1 MKTYRPILFVLL
13 FAVAGV
19 ILFLATSWKD
29 SQRTKQTQYW
39 INHTN
44 EVIRQLDII
53 YNTVLAEESSVRGY
67 TISGND
73 IFIWDIPNNNKKV
86 LSTLEHTSNLLVDNP
101 QQAARLKKVQNLVT
115 QKLEHH
121 GHLIRLQVSNPD
133 SASAL
138 VASLTGKKLSDELA
152 ASITEMKMVEHKLL
166 QDRITHNKEIA
177 ESAFSKNL
185 IGALLIMLFVMFLC
199 LRIIRDIKLREKAE
213 DQLIE
218 SENRYRQFV
227 ENAGVINYTADQSGH
242 FTFISNQV
250 EALTGYTPDELIGKH
265 FTTLIPPD
273 WTPLVAEKYYNQF
286 LNRIRQTTLVFPII
300 HKSSEMRWV
309 EQDAILLEKD
319 NMVQGFQCVVKDVTE
334 RTRVEQKLRK
344 AEEEKNEV
352 QFRIQAILD
361 NTPLIIYIKDLNGR
375 YTLVNRQFKEV
386 FKLTDD
392 QVIGKTVEELNK
404 DTRSQTEDTVIKYQD
419 ADLEVIRTGTS
430 VELEDV
436 LSLPDGNHHLLTVKF
451 PLFDKYNEIFGVSG
465 FMKDISEMVRYRQDL
480 IEARTRAE
488 SAELL
493 QEQFLANMSHEIRTP
508 MNGIIGMSNLL
519 IQTPLQSHQKEYLEI
534 IRMSSENLMVLI
546 NDILDL
552 SKIKAGKISMEQIAF
567 DIDTIIQPL
576 VATFEIKAA
585 EKSIGFSVSLYPEVP
600 RFLIGDP
607 YRLNQVLN
615 NLLSNAFKFTEK
627 GFVTMEVDLDKMD
640 DDKAWI
646 SLRVSDSGIGIKHE
660 QLNYIFESFSQASS
674 DTTRKYGGTGLGLAI
689 TKKLVEIQGGTITVS
704 SQPNAGTTFAIIMP
718 YLVADEAQVKDTYP
732 HAETTSDPTHAFSGK
747 KVLIVED
754 NEVNQR
760 VLQLNLQKFNIEVAI
775 VGDGSAA
782 VEWLSKHPNT
792 DLVFMDLHMPVMD
805 GLQATT
811 CIRNDLKLSIPVVML
826 TAAAQKSEQLKCLD
840 AGADEYI
847 TKPISQQELYHS
859 LEKFLLSHQLNGDNE
874 YTGNE
879 TFGYADFNIS
889 ELLQLGDAESI
900 RMVYELFEA
909 TLPPGLTTLRDAA
922 IRKDWKTVF
931 EQAHKLKSSLAVI
944 QVKGMLG
951 IMGTIENNAKQGMN
965 LASVLPMI
973 EEATAYIYEVMP
985 RIKIAIEK
993 ETAYI

>member
-13 FAVAGV
+13 FAVVGV
-19 ILFLATSWKD
+19 VLFLFTSWKD
-29 SQRTKQTQYW
+29 SQRVKQTQNW

-53 YNTVLAEESSVRGY
+53 YNTILTEESSVRGY

-86 LSTLEHTSNLLVDNP
+86 LATLQHTHGLLKDNP
-101 QQAARLKKVQNLVT
+101 HQAARLKKVQSLVE
-115 QKLEHH
+115 QKLGHH
-121 GHLIRLQVSNPD
+121 TTLIQIKTTNPD
-133 SASAL
+133 SATAL
-138 VASLTGKKLSDELA
+138 VSSLTGKKITDQLN

-166 QDRITHNKEIA
+166 QDRIAHSKDVA
-177 ESAFSKNL
+177 ESSFSRSL
-185 IGALLIMLFVMFLC
+185 IGALIISIFILGIC
-199 LRIIRDIKLREKAE
+199 LKLIRDIKLRKKTEN
-213 DQLIE
+213 QLIE
-218 SENRYRQFV
+218 SETRYRQFV

-242 FTFISNQV
+242 FTFISSQV
-250 EALTGYTPDELIGKH
+250 ETLTGYAPEELLGKH
-265 FTTLIPPD
+265 FTTLIPKD
-273 WTPLVAEKYYNQF
+273 WVPIVSEKYYNQF
-286 LNRIRQTTLVFPII
+286 INRIRETTLVFPIV
-300 HKSSEMRWV
+300 HKNSEVRWV
-309 EQDAILLEKD
+309 EQDAILLEK
-319 NMVQGFQCVVKDVTE
+319 NNIIQGFQCVVKDVTE

-375 YTLVNRQFKEV
+375 YTLVNKQFKEV
-386 FKLTDD
+386 FRLTDE
-392 QVIGKTVEELNK
+392 QVIGKTVAELN
-404 DTRSQTEDTVIKYQD
+404 EDTPRQSADTVSKYED

-436 LSLPDGNHHLLTVKF
+436 LTFLDGEHHLLTVKF
-451 PLFDKYNEIFGVSG
+451 PLYDKYNEIFGVSG
-465 FMKDISEMVRYRQDL
+465 FMKDISEMVRFRQDL
-480 IEARTRAE
+480 IEARKKAE

-519 IQTPLQSHQKEYLEI
+519 IQTPLQKHQKEYLEI
-534 IRMSSENLMVLI
+534 IRQSSENLMVLI

-552 SKIKAGKISMEQIAF
+552 SKIKAGKISLEQIAF

-585 EKSIGFSVSLYPEVP
+585 EKNIGFSVSLYPDVP
-600 RFLIGDP
+600 RFLTGDP

-627 GFVTMEVDLDKMD
+627 GFVTMELDLQKMENET
-640 DDKAWI
+640 AWV
-646 SLRVSDSGIGIKHE
+646 SLRISDSGIGIKHE
-660 QLNYIFESFSQASS
+660 QLNYIFESFSQASA

-689 TKKLVEIQGGTITVS
+689 TKKLVEIQGGNIYVT
-704 SQPNAGTTFAIIMP
+704 SQPNAGTTFSITIP
-718 YLVADEAQVKDTYP
+718 YQVADEKQVQDT
-732 HAETTSDPTHAFSGK
+732 HQHTDSIIDPSHAFSGK

-760 VLQLNLQKFNIEVAI
+760 VLQLNLQKFNIDVSIA
-775 VGDGSAA
+775 GDGSAA
-782 VEWLSKHPNT
+782 VEWLSKNRDT
-792 DLVFMDLHMPVMD
+792 DMVFMDLHMPVMD
-805 GLQATT
+805 GLQATI
-811 CIRNDLKLSIPVVML
+811 CIRKDLKLSTPVVML
-826 TAAAQKSEQLKCLD
+826 TAAAQKSEQQRCLD
-840 AGADEYI
+840 AGADAYI
-847 TKPISQQELYHS
+847 TKPISQQELYNS
-859 LEKFLLSHQLNGDNE
+859 LERYLLINQSPEE
-874 YTGNE
+874 YIPYE
-879 TFGYADFNIS
+879 ADMSNYSEFNIS

-909 TLPPGLTTLRDAA
+909 TLPPGLENLKQAA
-922 IRKDWKTVF
+922 IKKDWKTVY

-951 IMGTIENNAKQGMN
+951 VMGTIEHNAKQQTN

-973 EEATAYIYEVMP
+973 EEASAYIIEVMP
-985 RIKIAIEK
+985 RIKTAIEK
-993 ETAYI
+993 ETA

>member
-19 ILFLATSWKD
+19 VLFLFTSWKD
-29 SQRTKQTQYW
+29 SQRVKQTQHW

-53 YNTVLAEESSVRGY
+53 YNTILSEESSVRGY

-86 LSTLEHTSNLLVDNP
+86 LATLQHTHGLLKDNS
-101 QQAARLKKVQNLVT
+101 QQSARLKKVHSLVE
-115 QKLEHH
+115 QKLHNH
-121 GHLIRLQVSNPD
+121 NHLIRLKTSHPD

-138 VASLTGKKLSDELA
+138 VSSLTGKKITDQLSA
-152 ASITEMKMVEHKLL
+152 AITEMKMVEHKLL
-166 QDRITHNKEIA
+166 QDRIAHNKEVA
-177 ESAFSKNL
+177 ESSFIRSL
-185 IGALLIMLFVMFLC
+185 GGAL
-199 LRIIRDIKLREKAE
+199 IISIFIWGICIKLLRDIRHRKKTE

-218 SENRYRQFV
+218 SETRYRQFV

-242 FTFISNQV
+242 FTFISSQV
-250 EALTGYTPDELIGKH
+250 ESLTGYTPEELLGKH
-265 FTTLIPPD
+265 FTTLIPKD
-273 WTPLVAEKYYNQF
+273 WVPIVSEQYYNQF
-286 LNRIRQTTLVFPII
+286 INRIRETTLVFPII
-300 HKSSEMRWV
+300 HKSSEMKWV
-309 EQDAILLEKD
+309 EQDAILLEK
-319 NMVQGFQCVVKDVTE
+319 NNIIQGFQCVVKDVTE

-361 NTPLIIYIKDLNGR
+361 NTPLIIYIKDLKGR
-375 YTLVNRQFKEV
+375 YPLVNKQFKEV
-386 FKLTDD
+386 FRLTDE
-392 QVIGKTVEELNK
+392 QVIGKTVAELNQ
-404 DTRSQTEDTVIKYQD
+404 DTPRQSSETVTKYED
-419 ADLEVIRTGTS
+419 ADLEVIKTGTS

-436 LSLPDGNHHLLTVKF
+436 LTFLDGEHHLLTVKF

-480 IEARTRAE
+480 IEARKKAE

-519 IQTPLQSHQKEYLEI
+519 IQTPLQKHQKEYLEI
-534 IRMSSENLMVLI
+534 IRQSSENLMVLI

-552 SKIKAGKISMEQIAF
+552 SKIKAGKISLEQIAF

-585 EKSIGFSVSLYPEVP
+585 EKNIGFSVSLYPDVP
-600 RFLIGDP
+600 RFLTGDP

-627 GFVTMEVDLDKMD
+627 GFVTMEVDLQKMENET
-640 DDKAWI
+640 AWV
-646 SLRVSDSGIGIKHE
+646 SLRISDSGIGIKHE

-689 TKKLVEIQGGTITVS
+689 TKKLVEIQGGNIYVT
-704 SQPNAGTTFAIIMP
+704 SQPNAGTTFSITIP
-718 YLVADEAQVKDTYP
+718 YQVADEKQVQDT
-732 HAETTSDPTHAFSGK
+732 HHHTDAIIDPSHAFSGK

-760 VLQLNLQKFNIEVAI
+760 VLQLNLQKFNIDVSIA
-775 VGDGSAA
+775 GDGSAA
-782 VEWLSKHPNT
+782 VEWLSKNRDT
-792 DLVFMDLHMPVMD
+792 DMVFMDLHMPVMD

-811 CIRNDLKLSIPVVML
+811 CIRKDLKLTTPVVML
-826 TAAAQKSEQLKCLD
+826 TAAAQKSEQQRCLD
-840 AGADEYI
+840 AGADAYI
-847 TKPISQQELYHS
+847 TKPISQQELYNS
-859 LEKFLLSHQLNGDNE
+859 LERYLLINQSPEE
-874 YTGNE
+874 YIPYE
-879 TFGYADFNIS
+879 ADMSNYTEFNIS

-900 RMVYELFEA
+900 KMVYELFEA
-909 TLPPGLTTLRDAA
+909 TLPPVMENLKQAA
-922 IRKDWKTVF
+922 IKKDWKTVY

-951 IMGTIENNAKQGMN
+951 VMGTIEHNAKQQLN
-965 LASVLPMI
+965 LASLLPMI
-973 EEATAYIYEVMP
+973 EEASAYIIEVMP
-985 RIKIAIEK
+985 RIKTAIEK
-993 ETAYI
+993 ETA

>member
-1 MKTYRPILFVLL
+1 MKTYRPIIFVLL

-19 ILFLATSWKD
+19 VLFLITSWKD
-29 SQRTKQTQYW
+29 SQRVKQTQYW

-73 IFIWDIPNNNKKV
+73 IFIWDFPANNKKI
-86 LSTLEHTSNLLVDNP
+86 LTTLQHTTSLLKDNLP
-101 QQAARLKKVQNLVT
+101 QSARLKKVHSLVA
-115 QKLEHH
+115 QKLANHSQ
-121 GHLIRLQVSNPD
+121 LIQLKTDHPD
-133 SASAL
+133 SAIAL
-138 VASLTGKKLSDELA
+138 VSSLTGKK
-152 ASITEMKMVEHKLL
+152 ITDQLNSAILEMKMVEQKLL
-166 QDRITHNKEIA
+166 QDRIAHSKDVA
-177 ESAFSKNL
+177 ESTFSRSL
-185 IGALLIMLFVMFLC
+185 IGAIILTLFIWIICIKL
-199 LRIIRDIKLREKAE
+199 IRDIRHKKQSEEK
-213 DQLIE
+213 LIE

-242 FTFISNQV
+242 FTFISSQV
-250 EALTGYTPDELIGKH
+250 ETLTGYTAEELLGKH
-265 FTTLIPPD
+265 FTVLIPQD
-273 WTPLVAEKYYNQF
+273 WVPIVSEKYYNQF
-286 LNRIRQTTLVFPII
+286 VNRIRETTLVFPII
-300 HKSSEMRWV
+300 HKNSEMKWV

-319 NMVQGFQCVVKDVTE
+319 NSVQGFQCIVKDVTE

-344 AEEEKNEV
+344 AEEEKHEV

-375 YTLVNRQFKEV
+375 YTLVNKQFKEV
-386 FKLTDD
+386 FKVTDE
-392 QVIGKTVEELNK
+392 QVIGKTVAELNGE
-404 DTRSQTEDTVIKYQD
+404 THAQTQGIVSRYED
-419 ADLEVIRTGTS
+419 ADLEVIKTGAS

-436 LSLPDGNHHLLTVKF
+436 LKLPDGEHHLLTVKF
-451 PLFDKYNEIFGVSG
+451 PLFDKYNEIFGLSG

-480 IEARTRAE
+480 IEARKKAE
-488 SAELL
+488 SAEHL

-519 IQTPLQSHQKEYLEI
+519 IQTPLQKHQKEYLEI
-534 IRMSSENLMVLI
+534 IRLSSENLMVLI

-567 DIDTIIQPL
+567 DIDSIIQPL
-576 VATFEIKAA
+576 VATFEIKAS
-585 EKSIGFSVSLYPEVP
+585 EKNIGFSVSLYPDVP
-600 RFLIGDP
+600 RFLTGDP
-607 YRLNQVLN
+607 YRLTQVLN

-627 GFVTMEVDLDKMD
+627 GFVTMEVDLEKMENET
-640 DDKAWI
+640 AWI

-689 TKKLVEIQGGTITVS
+689 TKRLVEIQGGNIYVT
-704 SQPNAGTTFAIIMP
+704 SQPNAGTTFSITIP
-718 YLVADEAQVKDTYP
+718 YQIADESQVKEAFHKT
-732 HAETTSDPTHAFSGK
+732 ESITDPSHVFSGK

-760 VLQLNLQKFNIEVAI
+760 VLQLNLQKFNIDVTIA
-775 VGDGSAA
+775 GDGSAA
-782 VEWLSKHPNT
+782 VEWLSKNRDT
-792 DLVFMDLHMPVMD
+792 DMVFMDLHMPVMD

-811 CIRNDLKLSIPVVML
+811 CIRKDLKLSTPVVML
-826 TAAAQKSEQLKCLD
+826 TAAAQKTEQQRCLD
-840 AGADEYI
+840 AGADAYI
-847 TKPISQQELYHS
+847 TKPISQQELMNS
-859 LEKFLLSHQLNGDNE
+859 LEKYLLKNQLAEELDYYVEDMSN
-874 YTGNE
+874 
-879 TFGYADFNIS
+879 YAEFNIA

-909 TLPPGLTTLRDAA
+909 TLPPGLANLKEAA
-922 IRKDWKTVF
+922 IKKEWKTVY

-951 IMGTIENNAKQGMN
+951 VMGTIEHNAKQQVN

-973 EEATAYIYEVMP
+973 EEATAYIMEIMP
-985 RIKIAIEK
+985 RIKTAIEK
-993 ETAYI
+993 ETA